1 MLKVLLIDDEQY
13 NIELLKQVIDWGK
26 MGYEVAGSAN
36 NGSEGLNVYR
46 ASHPDVIIVD
56 IKMPV
61 MDGLEF
67 IQAIRQQDALTKI
80 IILSAYGEFE
90 YAQKAIEY
98 GINSYL
104 LKPINEAK
112 LINLLHTIR
121 QEFPEAIPVND
132 LRILS
137 DIVDNDHE
145 VLIDE
150 WKISEQMK
158 FGKYPLVLEFIEHAF
173 SHFLERKTRLDKV
186 SMFCCSLV
194 NLFKRELYKLN
205 NEKGAAYFD
214 SIRMEMEMV
223 SSNKTYSDFKTR
235 MVKAIMKAEV
245 YFHEAM
251 DRKDNFAVIF
261 KAKEYALHHYMDE
274 ELSIQMVSDYVGL
287 SKNHL
292 SKIFKESTGENYWDY
307 ILKLKMEKAKELL
320 GRTNKTNYDI
330 AHDIGYNSEYHFSRI
345 FSKMVGMSP
354 SQYRRTAVR

>member
-1 MLKVLLIDDEQY
+1 MLKVLLIDDEEN
-13 NIELLKQVIDWGK
+13 NIELLKKVIDWEK
-26 MGYEVAGSAN
+26 LGYEVAGSAH
-36 NGSEGLNVYR
+36 NGSEGLDVYR
-46 ASHPDVIIVD
+46 ASRPDVIIVD

-67 IQAIRQQDALTKI
+67 IQAIREQDTLTKI

-112 LINLLHTIR
+112 LINVLHMIR
-121 QEFPEAIPVND
+121 QEFPEAVPEND

-137 DIVDNDHE
+137 DIVDNDNE

-150 WKISEQMK
+150 WKISEEMK

-173 SHFLERKTRLDKV
+173 SHFSERKTRLDKV
-186 SMFCCSLV
+186 SVFCGSLV

-205 NEKGAAYFD
+205 NEEGSAYFD
-214 SIRMEMEMV
+214 SIRMETI
-223 SSNKTYSDFKTR
+223 SSYKSYSELKTL
-235 MVKAIMKAEV
+235 MVKAVMKAGI
-245 YFHEAM
+245 YFRETM
-251 DRKDNFAVIF
+251 DRKDNFAVIY

-274 ELSIQMVSDYVGL
+274 DFSIQMVSDYVGL

-307 ILKLKMEKAKELL
+307 VLKLKMEKAKEYLSQ
-320 GRTNKTNYDI
+320 TNKTNYDI